1 MVSDVLTGYRIKL
14 RSRIRVKHRSE
25 ESISAGSR
33 VARHYP
39 NLLDR
44 LPIKQSGNDLR
55 PRGDAVHFF
64 YAVNDTRA
72 GGTGLNTRVRVRD
85 VDRSRGETI
94 AHIRIH
100 APGASH
106 NIIAR
111 DKKIVDD
118 SEGSSRCCGALLRCS
133 CLLNPKP
140 QRC

>member
-25 ESISAGSR
+25 ESISAGSG

-39 NLLDR
+39 NLLYR
-44 LPIKQSGNDLR
+44 LPVKQSGNDLR
-55 PRGDAVHFF
+55 PRWDAVHFF
-64 YAVNDTRA
+64 YTVNDTCA
-72 GGTGLNTRVRVRD
+72 GDTRLNTGVRVRD

-106 NIIAR
+106 NIVAR
-111 DKKIVDD
+111 DKKIVT
-118 SEGSSRCCGALLRCS
+118 ECERRTRRRGTRLRRRR
-133 CLLNPKP
+133 LRKPKH
-140 QRC
+140 Q